1 MCPILPCIMFLSSL
15 YLIDA
20 RLGIATMFVEGSQIY
35 VYVYD
40 QSV

>member
-1 MCPILPCIMFLSSL
+1 MFLSSL

-35 VYVYD
+35 VYVYVYD